1 MQKDILRQMFLLLSD
16 SLKSENSEEQM
27 MNTYQKQ
34 LALYQMLKTDKEK
47 VCARCL
53 LSLYRC
59 FINCDN
65 TSDKETAGREIIEL
79 SSFFCEGKREEI
91 RLRADDLS
99 LKEPSLISDSVLF
112 LYKSAMQIG

>member
-1 MQKDILRQMFLLLSD
+1 MQRDILREMFLLLSD

-27 MNTYQKQ
+27 VHTYQKQ
-34 LALYQMLKTDKEK
+34 LALYDLLKTDKEK

-59 FINCDN
+59 FISCDN
-65 TSDKETAGREIIEL
+65 MSDKKKAEREIIKL
-79 SSFFCEGKREEI
+79 SSFFCEGRKEEI

-99 LKEPSLISDSVLF
+99 QNEPSLISDSVLF